1 MAVEGG
7 HGGPRHRFSL
17 LLPSETCSV
26 REEAPARQ
34 KPAAA
39 YVGDAARQEDP
50 AKRGV
55 YPVRPP
61 GWRRRGVCL
70 FNTCSKRSR
79 FNHLHVSL
87 I

>member
-7 HGGPRHRFSL
+7 DGGPRHRFSL

-61 GWRRRGVCL
+61 GWRRRGVCVCL
-70 FNTCSKRSR
+70 TLAPSAVDLTIFMS
-79 FNHLHVSL
+79 V
-87 I
+87 